1 MHSPT
6 STHTRVDI
14 TVAVREG
21 WREGWREGTR
31 ASGGREG
38 GAERRGRDGPE
49 RRGREDWRAGG
60 MEGTRAS
67 LGPLRSLLRS
77 PSLPRYLAPPLPPL
91 CTVTSALRYLCTVHL
106 IAHSER
112 NTVIRCDPATSARYL
127 CKVQL
132 IAHSGR
138 NTMSVNL
145 IRPPRH

>member
-77 PSLPRYLAPPLPPL
+77 PSLPRSLAPPLPPL

-112 NTVIRCDPATSARYL
+112 NTMLFDV
-127 CKVQL
+127 
-132 IAHSGR
+132 
-138 NTMSVNL
+138 
-145 IRPPRH
+145 IRPPRQGTYAKSN